1 MTNITYV
8 YSGNRKNRYYQN
20 NFEAREFFYGLNL
33 FDNQNINLEIIEPK
47 KTNFPPKIILRY
59 LDKIFQKIFNLP
71 VYMNAFISIENI
83 KILLKTDK
91 LILVNE
97 TTYCSLAPLLWI
109 IKLFKRID
117 VYVFVMGLY
126 SKKLRFP
133 VLKKIHFLLI
143 KLFNTSVKKLMF
155 LGEGELK
162 KAIKIHKSNK
172 NKFLLFPFSIDTEF
186 WNDLQHDKKDNKIQ
200 SRDTILFV
208 GNDGN
213 RDADLFLK
221 IVENLKDLN
230 FTAITNIDNLLN
242 SKLPNLSV
250 IKGSYGSSNLS
261 DTELK
266 QYYLNSKLVILPLK
280 ESSQPSGQSVTL
292 QALSCGRQVMIS
304 DTEGFWDRS
313 SFKNNINIYFV
324 KENNYKSWSK
334 KIIQVLSDEKS
345 LKTTQKL
352 GQELVFN
359 LYTLENFKIRLFEII
374 ELDKN
379 IIK

>member
-8 YSGNRKNRYYQN
+8 YSGNRKNRYYQKKY
-20 NFEAREFFYGLNL
+20 EAREFFYGLNL
-33 FDNQNINLEIIEPK
+33 FDNENINLEIIEPLNN
-47 KTNFPPKIILRY
+47 NFPPKIIFKY
-59 LDKIFQKIFNLP
+59 IDKIFQKIFNLP
-71 VYMNAFISIENI
+71 VYMNVFVSIENI

-133 VLKKIHFLLI
+133 ILKKIHFFII
-143 KLFNTSVKKLMF
+143 KLFNFSVKKLMF
-155 LGEGELK
+155 LGEGELV
-162 KAIKIHKSNK
+162 KAIKIHNSNK
-172 NKFLLFPFSIDTEF
+172 NKFILFPFSIDTEF
-186 WNDLQHDKKDNKIQ
+186 WNDLENGKAQTKD
-200 SRDTILFV
+200 SILFV

-213 RDADLFLK
+213 RDSELFLK
-221 IVENLKDLN
+221 IVNNLKDIN
-230 FTAITNIDNLLN
+230 FTAITNIENLLN
-242 SKLPNLSV
+242 AKLPNLNV
-250 IKGSYGSSNLS
+250 IKGSFGSSNLS
-261 DTELK
+261 DTELR
-266 QYYLNSKLVILPLK
+266 QHYISSKLVILPLR

-292 QALSCGRQVMIS
+292 QALSCRTQVIIS

-313 SFKNNINIYFV
+313 NFKNNNNIYLV
-324 KENNYKSWSK
+324 KENNYKSWSNR
-334 KIIQVLSDEKS
+334 IIQVLSDEKN
-345 LKTTQKL
+345 LKTTEKH

-359 LYTLENFKIRLFEII
+359 LYTLDNFKNKLFDII

>member
-8 YSGNRKNRYYQN
+8 YSGNRKNRYYKKKY
-20 NFEAREFFYGLNL
+20 EAREFFYGLNL
-33 FDNQNINLEIIEPK
+33 FDNENINLEIIEPK
-47 KTNFPPKIILRY
+47 KNNFPPKIIFRY

-117 VYVFVMGLY
+117 VYVFAMGLY

-133 VLKKIHFLLI
+133 ILKKLHFFII
-143 KLFNTSVKKLMF
+143 KLFNLSVKKIMF

-162 KAIKIHKSNK
+162 KALKIHKKNK
-172 NKFLLFPFSIDTEF
+172 NKFILFPFSIDTEF
-186 WNDLQHDKKDNKIQ
+186 WNDLQYDKTQIKD
-200 SRDTILFV
+200 TVLFV

-213 RDADLFLK
+213 RNSELFLE
-221 IVENLKDLN
+221 VVDNLKEIN
-230 FTAITNIDNLLN
+230 FTAITNIENLLN
-242 SKLPNLSV
+242 AKRPNLNV
-250 IKGSYGSSNLS
+250 VKGSFGSSNLS

-266 QYYLNSKLVILPLK
+266 QYYLSSKLVILPLR

-292 QALSCGRQVMIS
+292 QSLSCGTQVIIS
-304 DTEGFWDRS
+304 DTEGFWDRNN
-313 SFKNNINIYFV
+313 FKNNKNIYFV
-324 KENNYKSWSK
+324 KENNYKSWSNR
-334 KIIQVLSDEKS
+334 INQVLSDEKN
-345 LKTTQKL
+345 LKITQKQ
-352 GQELVFN
+352 GKELVFN
-359 LYTLENFKIRLFEII
+359 MYTLEKFKQKLLEVI
-374 ELDKN
+374 ELDNN
-379 IIK
+379 ITN

>member
-8 YSGNRKNRYYQN
+8 FSGNRKNRYYQKK
-20 NFEAREFFYGLNL
+20 FEAREFFYGLNL
-33 FDNQNINLEIIEPK
+33 FDNENINLEIIEP
-47 KTNFPPKIILRY
+47 TNSNFPPKIIFKY
-59 LDKIFQKIFNLP
+59 LDRNIPKIFNLP
-71 VYMNAFISIENI
+71 VYMNVFISIQNI

-97 TTYCSLAPLLWI
+97 TTYCSLAPLLLI

-117 VYVFVMGLY
+117 IYVFVMGLY

-186 WNDLQHDKKDNKIQ
+186 WNDLQNDKKDNEIE

-304 DTEGFWDRS
+304 DTEGFWDRN

-324 KENNYKSWSK
+324 KENNYKSWSN

-359 LYTLENFKIRLFEII
+359 LYTLENFKHRLFEII
-374 ELDKN
+374 ELR
-379 IIK
+379 

>member
-8 YSGNRKNRYYQN
+8 YSGNRKNRYYQKK
-20 NFEAREFFYGLNL
+20 FEAREFFYGLNL
-33 FDNQNINLEIIEPK
+33 FDNENINLEIIEPINN
-47 KTNFPPKIILRY
+47 NFPPKIIFKY

-71 VYMNAFISIENI
+71 VYMNVFISIENI

-133 VLKKIHFLLI
+133 MLKRLHFFII
-143 KLFNTSVKKLMF
+143 KLFNLSVKKLMF

-162 KAIKIHKSNK
+162 KALKIHKSNK
-172 NKFLLFPFSIDTEF
+172 NKFILFPFSIDTEF
-186 WNDLQHDKKDNKIQ
+186 WNDLQNHKSEINDN
-200 SRDTILFV
+200 ILFV

-213 RDADLFLK
+213 RDPELFLE
-221 IVENLKDLN
+221 IVDNLKEIN
-230 FTAITNIDNLLN
+230 FTAITNIENLLDAER
-242 SKLPNLSV
+242 PNLSV
-250 IKGSYGSSNLS
+250 INGSFGSSNLS

-266 QYYLNSKLVILPLK
+266 QYYLSSKLVILPLR
-280 ESSQPSGQSVTL
+280 ESSQPSGQSVAL
-292 QALSCGRQVMIS
+292 QALSCGTQVIIS
-304 DTEGFWDRS
+304 DTEGFWDRDN
-313 SFKNNINIYFV
+313 FKNNNNIYFV
-324 KENNYKSWSK
+324 KENNYKSWSN
-334 KIIQVLSDEKS
+334 KINQVLSDEKN
-345 LKTTQKL
+345 LKITQKH

-359 LYTLENFKIRLFEII
+359 LYTLENFKHKLLEII

>member
-8 YSGNRKNRYYQN
+8 YSGNRKNRYYQKK
-20 NFEAREFFYGLNL
+20 FEAREFFYGLNL
-33 FDNQNINLEIIEPK
+33 FDNENINLEIIEPINN
-47 KTNFPPKIILRY
+47 NFPPKIIFKY

-71 VYMNAFISIENI
+71 VYMNVFISIENI

-133 VLKKIHFLLI
+133 MLKRLHFFII
-143 KLFNTSVKKLMF
+143 KLFNLSVKKLMF

-162 KAIKIHKSNK
+162 KALKIHKSNK
-172 NKFLLFPFSIDTEF
+172 NKFILFPFSIDTEF
-186 WNDLQHDKKDNKIQ
+186 WNDLQYHKSEINDN
-200 SRDTILFV
+200 ILFV

-213 RDADLFLK
+213 RDPELFLE
-221 IVENLKDLN
+221 IVDNLKEIN
-230 FTAITNIDNLLN
+230 FTAITNIENLLDAER
-242 SKLPNLSV
+242 PNLSV
-250 IKGSYGSSNLS
+250 INGSFGSSNLS

-266 QYYLNSKLVILPLK
+266 QYYLSSKLVILPLR
-280 ESSQPSGQSVTL
+280 ESSQPSGQSVAL
-292 QALSCGRQVMIS
+292 QALSCGTQVIIS
-304 DTEGFWDRS
+304 DTEGFWDRDN
-313 SFKNNINIYFV
+313 FKNNNNIYFV
-324 KENNYKSWSK
+324 KENNYKSWSN
-334 KIIQVLSDEKS
+334 KINQVLSDEKN
-345 LKTTQKL
+345 LKITQKH

-359 LYTLENFKIRLFEII
+359 LYTLENFKHKLLEII

>member
-8 YSGNRKNRYYQN
+8 FSGNRKNRYYQN
-20 NFEAREFFYGLNL
+20 EFEAREFFYGLDL
-33 FDNQNINLEIIEPK
+33 FDNKNINLEIIEPINN
-47 KTNFPPKIILRY
+47 NFPPKIILIY

-71 VYMNAFISIENI
+71 VYMSVFFSIQNI

-97 TTYCSLAPLLWI
+97 TTFCSLAPLLWV
-109 IKLFKRID
+109 IKLFKKID

-133 VLKKIHFLLI
+133 FLKKVHFLLI
-143 KLFNTSVKKLMF
+143 KLFNSSAKKLMF

-162 KAIKIHKSNK
+162 KALKIHKYKK

-186 WNDLQHDKKDNKIQ
+186 WNDIQQDDKDDEIQ
-200 SRDTILFV
+200 TRDTILFV

-213 RDADLFLK
+213 RDAELFLR
-221 IVENLKDLN
+221 IVDNLKEIN
-230 FTAITNIDNLLN
+230 FTAVTNIDILLD
-242 SKLPNLSV
+242 SKLPNLNV
-250 IKGSYGSSNLS
+250 IKGSYGSSSLS
-261 DTELK
+261 DTKLK
-266 QYYLNSKLVILPLK
+266 QLYLNSKLVILPLK

-292 QALSCGRQVMIS
+292 QALSCGRQVLIS
-304 DTEGFWDRS
+304 DTDGFWDRS
-313 SFKNNINIYFV
+313 NFKNNNNIYFV
-324 KENNYKSWSK
+324 KENNYKSWSNR
-334 KIIQVLSDEKS
+334 IIQVLSDKEN
-345 LKTTQKL
+345 LKISQKN

-359 LYTLENFKIRLFEII
+359 LYTLENFKNKLFEII

>member
-8 YSGNRKNRYYQN
+8 YSGNRKNRYYQKK
-20 NFEAREFFYGLNL
+20 FEAREFFYGLNL
-33 FDNQNINLEIIEPK
+33 FDNENINLEIIEPLNN
-47 KTNFPPKIILRY
+47 NFPPKLIFKY

-71 VYMNAFISIENI
+71 VYMNVFISIENI

-133 VLKKIHFLLI
+133 MLKRLHFFII
-143 KLFNTSVKKLMF
+143 KLFNLSVKKLMF

-162 KAIKIHKSNK
+162 KALKIHKSNK
-172 NKFLLFPFSIDTEF
+172 NKFILFPFSIDTEF
-186 WNDLQHDKKDNKIQ
+186 WNDLQYHKSEINDN
-200 SRDTILFV
+200 ILFV

-213 RDADLFLK
+213 RDPELFLE
-221 IVENLKDLN
+221 IVDNLKEIN
-230 FTAITNIDNLLN
+230 FTAITNIENLLDA
-242 SKLPNLSV
+242 KRPNLSV
-250 IKGSYGSSNLS
+250 INGSFGSSNLS

-266 QYYLNSKLVILPLK
+266 QYYLSSKLVILPLR
-280 ESSQPSGQSVTL
+280 ESSQPSGQSVAL
-292 QALSCGRQVMIS
+292 QALSCGTQVIIS
-304 DTEGFWDRS
+304 DTEGFWDRDN
-313 SFKNNINIYFV
+313 FKNNNNIYFV
-324 KENNYKSWSK
+324 KENNYKSWSN
-334 KIIQVLSDEKS
+334 KINQVLSDEKN
-345 LKTTQKL
+345 LKITQKH

-359 LYTLENFKIRLFEII
+359 LYTLENFKHKLLEII

>member
-8 YSGNRKNRYYQN
+8 YSGNRKNRYYQKK
-20 NFEAREFFYGLNL
+20 FEAREFFYGLNL
-33 FDNQNINLEIIEPK
+33 FDNENINLEIIEPLNN
-47 KTNFPPKIILRY
+47 NFPPKIIFKY

-71 VYMNAFISIENI
+71 VYMNVFISIENI

-97 TTYCSLAPLLWI
+97 TTYCSLAPLLWV

-133 VLKKIHFLLI
+133 MLKKLHFFII
-143 KLFNTSVKKLMF
+143 KLFNLSVRKLMF

-162 KAIKIHKSNK
+162 KALKIHKSNK
-172 NKFLLFPFSIDTEF
+172 NKFILFPFSIDTEF
-186 WNDLQHDKKDNKIQ
+186 WNDLQHHKAEINDN
-200 SRDTILFV
+200 ILFV

-213 RDADLFLK
+213 RNPELFLE
-221 IVENLKDLN
+221 IVDNLKEIN
-230 FTAITNIDNLLN
+230 FTAITNIENLLN
-242 SKLPNLSV
+242 AKRPNLRV
-250 IKGSYGSSNLS
+250 INGSFGSSNLS

-266 QYYLNSKLVILPLK
+266 QYYLSSKLVILPLR

-292 QALSCGRQVMIS
+292 QALSCGTQVIIS
-304 DTEGFWDRS
+304 DTEGFWDRDN
-313 SFKNNINIYFV
+313 FKNNNNIYFV
-324 KENNYKSWSK
+324 KENNYKSWSN
-334 KIIQVLSDEKS
+334 KINQVLSDEKN
-345 LKTTQKL
+345 LKITQKH

-359 LYTLENFKIRLFEII
+359 MYTLENFKHKLLEII

-379 IIK
+379 ILK

>member
-8 YSGNRKNRYYQN
+8 FSGNRKNRYYQKKY
-20 NFEAREFFYGLNL
+20 EAREFFYGLNL
-33 FDNQNINLEIIEPK
+33 FDNKNINLEIIEPINN
-47 KTNFPPKIILRY
+47 NFPPKIIFKY
-59 LDKIFQKIFNLP
+59 IDKIFQKIFNLP
-71 VYMNAFISIENI
+71 VYMNVFISIKNI

-109 IKLFKRID
+109 VKLFKRID

-126 SKKLRFP
+126 SKKLKFP
-133 VLKKIHFLLI
+133 VLKKIHFFII
-143 KLFNTSVKKLMF
+143 KLFNISVKKMMF
-155 LGEGELK
+155 LGEGEFV

-172 NKFLLFPFSIDTEF
+172 NKFILFPFSIDTEF
-186 WNDLQHDKKDNKIQ
+186 WNDLEYDKTQTKD
-200 SRDTILFV
+200 SILFV

-213 RDADLFLK
+213 RDSELFLK
-221 IVENLKDLN
+221 IVNNLKDIN
-230 FTAITNIDNLLN
+230 FTAITNIENLLN
-242 SKLPNLSV
+242 AKLPNLNV
-250 IKGSYGSSNLS
+250 IKGSFGSSNLS

-266 QYYLNSKLVILPLK
+266 QHYISSKLVILPLK

-292 QALSCGRQVMIS
+292 QALSCRTQVIIS

-313 SFKNNINIYFV
+313 NFKNNNNIYLV
-324 KENNYKSWSK
+324 KENNCKSWTNR
-334 KIIQVLSDEKS
+334 IIQVLSDEKN
-345 LKTTQKL
+345 LRTTEKR

-359 LYTLENFKIRLFEII
+359 LYTLENFKNKLFDII

>member
-8 YSGNRKNRYYQN
+8 YSGKRKNRYYQKKY
-20 NFEAREFFYGLNL
+20 EAREFFYGLNL
-33 FDNQNINLEIIEPK
+33 FDNENINLEIIEPISS
-47 KTNFPPKIILRY
+47 NFPPKIIFKY

-71 VYMNAFISIENI
+71 VYMNVFISIQNI

-97 TTYCSLAPLLWI
+97 TTYCSLAPLLLI

-186 WNDLQHDKKDNKIQ
+186 WNDLQHDKKDDEIQ

>member
-8 YSGNRKNRYYQN
+8 FSGNRKNRYYQKK
-20 NFEAREFFYGLNL
+20 FEAREFFYGLNL
-33 FDNQNINLEIIEPK
+33 FDNENINLEIIEPISS
-47 KTNFPPKIILRY
+47 NFPPKIIFKY

-71 VYMNAFISIENI
+71 VYMNVFISIQNI

-97 TTYCSLAPLLWI
+97 TTYCSLAPLLLI

-117 VYVFVMGLY
+117 IYVFVMGLY

-186 WNDLQHDKKDNKIQ
+186 WNDLQNDKKDNEIE

>member
-33 FDNQNINLEIIEPK
+33 FDNQNINLQIIEPK
-47 KTNFPPKIILRY
+47 KTNFPPKIIFRY

-117 VYVFVMGLY
+117 VYVFAMGLY

-133 VLKKIHFLLI
+133 FLKKFHFFII
-143 KLFNTSVKKLMF
+143 KLFNLSVKKIMF

-162 KAIKIHKSNK
+162 KALKIHKTSK
-172 NKFLLFPFSIDTEF
+172 NKFILFPFSVDTEF
-186 WNDLQHDKKDNKIQ
+186 WNDLQYDKTQIK
-200 SRDTILFV
+200 DTILFV

-213 RDADLFLK
+213 RNSELFLE
-221 IVENLKDLN
+221 VVDNLKDIN
-230 FTAITNIDNLLN
+230 FIAITNIENLLN
-242 SKLPNLSV
+242 AKRSNLNV
-250 IKGSYGSSNLS
+250 VKGSFGSSNLS

-266 QYYLNSKLVILPLK
+266 QYYLSSKLVILPLK

-292 QALSCGRQVMIS
+292 QALSCGTQVIIS
-304 DTEGFWDRS
+304 DTEGFWDRNN
-313 SFKNNINIYFV
+313 FKNNENIYLV
-324 KENNYKSWSK
+324 KENSYKSWSN
-334 KIIQVLSDEKS
+334 KINQVLSDEKN
-345 LKTTQKL
+345 LKITQKQ
-352 GQELVFN
+352 GQELVSN
-359 LYTLENFKIRLFEII
+359 LYTLENFKDKLIEII
-374 ELDKN
+374 ELDNN
-379 IIK
+379 IFK

>member
-8 YSGNRKNRYYQN
+8 YSGNRKNRYYQKK
-20 NFEAREFFYGLNL
+20 FEAREFFYGLNL
-33 FDNQNINLEIIEPK
+33 FDNENINLEIIEPK
-47 KTNFPPKIILRY
+47 KNNFPPKIIFRY

-71 VYMNAFISIENI
+71 VYMNVFISIENI

-133 VLKKIHFLLI
+133 MLKRLHFFII
-143 KLFNTSVKKLMF
+143 KLFNLSVKKLMF

-162 KAIKIHKSNK
+162 KALKIHKSNK
-172 NKFLLFPFSIDTEF
+172 NKFILFPFSIDTEF
-186 WNDLQHDKKDNKIQ
+186 WNDLQYHKAEINDN
-200 SRDTILFV
+200 ILFV

-213 RDADLFLK
+213 RDPELFLE
-221 IVENLKDLN
+221 IVDNLKEIN
-230 FTAITNIDNLLN
+230 FTAITNIENLLDA
-242 SKLPNLSV
+242 KRPNLSV
-250 IKGSYGSSNLS
+250 INGSFGSSNLS

-266 QYYLNSKLVILPLK
+266 QYYLSSKLVILPLR
-280 ESSQPSGQSVTL
+280 ESSQPSGQSVAL
-292 QALSCGRQVMIS
+292 QALSCGTQVIIS
-304 DTEGFWDRS
+304 DTEGFWDRDN
-313 SFKNNINIYFV
+313 FKNNNNIYFV
-324 KENNYKSWSK
+324 KENNYKSWSN
-334 KIIQVLSDEKS
+334 KIKQVLSDEKN
-345 LKTTQKL
+345 LKITQKQ

-359 LYTLENFKIRLFEII
+359 MYTLENF
-374 ELDKN
+374 
-379 IIK
+379 

>member
-8 YSGNRKNRYYQN
+8 FSGNRKNRYYQKKY
-20 NFEAREFFYGLNL
+20 EAREFFYGLNL
-33 FDNQNINLEIIEPK
+33 FDNENINLEIIEPINNK
-47 KTNFPPKIILRY
+47 FPPKIIFKY
-59 LDKIFQKIFNLP
+59 IDKIFQKIFNLP
-71 VYMNAFISIENI
+71 VYMNAFVSIENI

-133 VLKKIHFLLI
+133 ILKKIHFFII
-143 KLFNTSVKKLMF
+143 KLFNFSVEKLMF
-155 LGEGELK
+155 LGEGELV
-162 KAIKIHKSNK
+162 KAIKIHKSSK
-172 NKFLLFPFSIDTEF
+172 NKFILFPFSIDTEF
-186 WNDLQHDKKDNKIQ
+186 WNDLEYDKTQTKD
-200 SRDTILFV
+200 SILFV

-213 RDADLFLK
+213 RDSELFLK
-221 IVENLKDLN
+221 IVNNLKDIN
-230 FTAITNIDNLLN
+230 FTAITNIENLLN
-242 SKLPNLSV
+242 AKLPNLNV
-250 IKGSYGSSNLS
+250 IKGSFGSSNLS

-266 QYYLNSKLVILPLK
+266 QHYISSKLVILPLR

-292 QALSCGRQVMIS
+292 QALSCRTQVIIS

-313 SFKNNINIYFV
+313 NFKNNNNIYLV
-324 KENNYKSWSK
+324 KENNYKSWSNR
-334 KIIQVLSDEKS
+334 IIQVLSDEKN
-345 LKTTQKL
+345 LKSTEKH

-359 LYTLENFKIRLFEII
+359 LYTLENFKNKLFGII

>member
-8 YSGNRKNRYYQN
+8 FSGNRKNRYYQKN
-20 NFEAREFFYGLNL
+20 YEAREFFYGLNL
-33 FDNQNINLEIIEPK
+33 FDNENINLEIIEPLNN
-47 KTNFPPKIILRY
+47 NFPPKIIFKY
-59 LDKIFQKIFNLP
+59 IDKIFQKIFNLP
-71 VYMNAFISIENI
+71 VYMNVFVSIENI

-133 VLKKIHFLLI
+133 ILKKIHFFII
-143 KLFNTSVKKLMF
+143 KLFNFSVKKLMF
-155 LGEGELK
+155 LGEGELV
-162 KAIKIHKSNK
+162 KAIKIHNSNK
-172 NKFLLFPFSIDTEF
+172 NKFILFPFSIDTEF
-186 WNDLQHDKKDNKIQ
+186 WNDLENGKAQTKD
-200 SRDTILFV
+200 SILFV

-213 RDADLFLK
+213 RDSELFLK
-221 IVENLKDLN
+221 IVNNLKDIN
-230 FTAITNIDNLLN
+230 FTAITNIENLLN
-242 SKLPNLSV
+242 AKLPNLNV
-250 IKGSYGSSNLS
+250 IKGSFGSSNLS
-261 DTELK
+261 DTELR
-266 QYYLNSKLVILPLK
+266 QHYISSKLVILPLR

-292 QALSCGRQVMIS
+292 QALSCRTQVIIS

-313 SFKNNINIYFV
+313 NFKNNNNIYLV
-324 KENNYKSWSK
+324 KENNYKSWSNR
-334 KIIQVLSDEKS
+334 IIQVLSDEKN
-345 LKTTQKL
+345 LKTTEKH

-359 LYTLENFKIRLFEII
+359 LYTLDNFKNKLFDII

>member
-8 YSGNRKNRYYQN
+8 FSGNRKNRYYQKK
-20 NFEAREFFYGLNL
+20 FEAREFFYGLNL
-33 FDNQNINLEIIEPK
+33 FDNENINLEIIEPISS
-47 KTNFPPKIILRY
+47 NFPPKIIFKY

-71 VYMNAFISIENI
+71 VYMNVFISIQNI

-97 TTYCSLAPLLWI
+97 TTYCSLAPLLLI

-186 WNDLQHDKKDNKIQ
+186 WNDLQHDKKDNEIQ

-304 DTEGFWDRS
+304 DTEGFWERS

>member
-8 YSGNRKNRYYQN
+8 FSGNRKNRYYQKN
-20 NFEAREFFYGLNL
+20 YEAREFFYGLNL
-33 FDNQNINLEIIEPK
+33 FDNENINLEIIEPLNN
-47 KTNFPPKIILRY
+47 NFPPKIIFKY
-59 LDKIFQKIFNLP
+59 IDKIFQKIFNLP
-71 VYMNAFISIENI
+71 VYMNVFVSIENI

-109 IKLFKRID
+109 IKLFERID

-133 VLKKIHFLLI
+133 ILKKIHFFII
-143 KLFNTSVKKLMF
+143 KLFNFSVKKLMF
-155 LGEGELK
+155 LGEGELV
-162 KAIKIHKSNK
+162 KAIKIHNSNK
-172 NKFLLFPFSIDTEF
+172 NKFILFPFSIDTEF
-186 WNDLQHDKKDNKIQ
+186 WNDLENGKAQTKD
-200 SRDTILFV
+200 SILFV

-213 RDADLFLK
+213 RDSELFLK
-221 IVENLKDLN
+221 IVNNLKDIN
-230 FTAITNIDNLLN
+230 FTAITNIENLLN
-242 SKLPNLSV
+242 AKLPNLNV
-250 IKGSYGSSNLS
+250 IKGSFGSSNLS
-261 DTELK
+261 DTELR
-266 QYYLNSKLVILPLK
+266 QHYISSKLVILPLR

-292 QALSCGRQVMIS
+292 QALSCRTQVIIS

-313 SFKNNINIYFV
+313 NFKNNNNIYLV
-324 KENNYKSWSK
+324 KENNYKSWSNR
-334 KIIQVLSDEKS
+334 IIQVLSDEKN
-345 LKTTQKL
+345 LKTTEKH

-359 LYTLENFKIRLFEII
+359 LYTLDNFKNKLFDII

>member
-8 YSGNRKNRYYQN
+8 FSGNRKNRYYQKKY
-20 NFEAREFFYGLNL
+20 EAKEFFYGLNL
-33 FDNQNINLEIIEPK
+33 FDNENINLEIIEPK
-47 KTNFPPKIILRY
+47 NNNFPPKVIFRY

-71 VYMNAFISIENI
+71 VYMYVFISIENI

-133 VLKKIHFLLI
+133 ILKNLHFLII
-143 KLFNTSVKKLMF
+143 KLFNLSVKKLMF
-155 LGEGELK
+155 LGEGELS
-162 KAIKIHKSNK
+162 KALKIHKSSR
-172 NKFLLFPFSIDTEF
+172 NKFILFPFSIDTEF
-186 WNDLQHDKKDNKIQ
+186 WNVQQSDKNQIKEN
-200 SRDTILFV
+200 ILFV

-213 RDADLFLK
+213 RDTELFLK
-221 IVENLKDLN
+221 IAKYLKEIN
-230 FTAITNIDNLLN
+230 FTAITNIENLLN
-242 SKLPNLSV
+242 AKLPNLNV
-250 IKGSYGSSNLS
+250 IKGSFGSSNLS
-261 DTELK
+261 DAELK
-266 QYYLNSKLVILPLK
+266 QYYLSSKLVILPLR

-292 QALSCGRQVMIS
+292 QALSCRTQVIIS

-313 SFKNNINIYFV
+313 NFKNNENIYFV
-324 KENNYKSWSK
+324 KENNFKGWSNR
-334 KIIQVLSDEKS
+334 IIQVLSDEKN
-345 LKTTQKL
+345 LKKTEKN
-352 GQELVFN
+352 GQELVLN
-359 LYTLENFKIRLFEII
+359 LYTLENFKNKLFEII

>member
-8 YSGNRKNRYYQN
+8 FSGNRKNRYYQKKY
-20 NFEAREFFYGLNL
+20 EAREFFYGLNL
-33 FDNQNINLEIIEPK
+33 FDNENINLEIIEPINNK
-47 KTNFPPKIILRY
+47 FPPKIIFKY
-59 LDKIFQKIFNLP
+59 IDKIFQKIFNLP
-71 VYMNAFISIENI
+71 VYMNAFVSIENI

-133 VLKKIHFLLI
+133 ILKKIHFFII
-143 KLFNTSVKKLMF
+143 KLFNFSVKKLMF

-162 KAIKIHKSNK
+162 KAIKIHKSSK
-172 NKFLLFPFSIDTEF
+172 NKFILFPFSIDTEF
-186 WNDLQHDKKDNKIQ
+186 WNDLEYGKSLTKD
-200 SRDTILFV
+200 SILFV

-213 RDADLFLK
+213 RDSELFLK
-221 IVENLKDLN
+221 IVNNLKDIN
-230 FTAITNIDNLLN
+230 FTAITNIENLLN
-242 SKLPNLSV
+242 AKLPNLNV
-250 IKGSYGSSNLS
+250 IKGSFGSSNLS

-266 QYYLNSKLVILPLK
+266 QHYISSKLVILPLR

-292 QALSCGRQVMIS
+292 QALSCRTQVIIS

-313 SFKNNINIYFV
+313 NFKNNNNIYLV
-324 KENNYKSWSK
+324 KENNYKSWSNR
-334 KIIQVLSDEKS
+334 IIQVLSDEKN
-345 LKTTQKL
+345 LKSAEKH

-359 LYTLENFKIRLFEII
+359 LYTLENFKNKLFGII

>member
-8 YSGNRKNRYYQN
+8 YSGNRKNRYYQKK
-20 NFEAREFFYGLNL
+20 FEAREFFYGLNL
-33 FDNQNINLEIIEPK
+33 FDNENINLEIIEPLNN
-47 KTNFPPKIILRY
+47 NFPPKIIFKY

-71 VYMNAFISIENI
+71 VYMNVFISIENI

-133 VLKKIHFLLI
+133 MLKRLHFFII
-143 KLFNTSVKKLMF
+143 KLFNLSVKKIMF

-162 KAIKIHKSNK
+162 KALKIHKTNK
-172 NKFLLFPFSIDTEF
+172 NKFILFPFSVDTEF
-186 WNDLQHDKKDNKIQ
+186 WNDPHHDKTHIE
-200 SRDTILFV
+200 DTILFV

-213 RDADLFLK
+213 RNSELFLE
-221 IVENLKDLN
+221 VVDNLKEIN
-230 FTAITNIDNLLN
+230 FVAITNIENLLDA
-242 SKLPNLSV
+242 KRPNLSV
-250 IKGSYGSSNLS
+250 INGSFGSSNLS

-266 QYYLNSKLVILPLK
+266 QYYLSSKLVILPLR
-280 ESSQPSGQSVTL
+280 ESSQPSGQSVAL
-292 QALSCGRQVMIS
+292 QALSCGTQVIIS
-304 DTEGFWDRS
+304 DTEGFWDRDN
-313 SFKNNINIYFV
+313 FKNNNNIYFV
-324 KENNYKSWSK
+324 KENNYKSWSN
-334 KIIQVLSDEKS
+334 KINQVLSDEKN
-345 LKTTQKL
+345 LKITQKQ

-359 LYTLENFKIRLFEII
+359 MYTLENFKHKLFEII
-374 ELDKN
+374 ELNNN
-379 IIK
+379 IVN